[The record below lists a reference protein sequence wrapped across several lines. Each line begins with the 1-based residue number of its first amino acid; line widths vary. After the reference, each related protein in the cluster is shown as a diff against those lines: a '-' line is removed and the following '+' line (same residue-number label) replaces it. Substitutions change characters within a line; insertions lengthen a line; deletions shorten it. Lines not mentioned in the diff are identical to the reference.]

1 MAKEEEIKT
10 PTPIENTDGA
20 VEETV
25 EEVENAVEEHIE
37 MAKSVD
43 EMIEEAPAT
52 TSNETQEYLRNLI
65 KNATK

>member
-1 MAKEEEIKT
+1 MAKEEEVKT
-10 PTPIENTDGA
+10 LTPIENT
-20 VEETV
+20 
-25 EEVENAVEEHIE
+25 EEVIQEVEDAVEEHAE
-37 MAKSVD
+37 TAKSVD

>member
-1 MAKEEEIKT
+1 MAKEEEVKT
-10 PTPIENTDGA
+10 PTPIEPT
-20 VEETV
+20 EEV
-25 EEVENAVEEHIE
+25 IQEVENAVEEHVE
-37 MAKSVD
+37 EAKSVD

>member
-10 PTPIENTDGA
+10 PTPIEDT
-20 VEETV
+20 
-25 EEVENAVEEHIE
+25 VENAEAVVEE
-37 MAKSVD
+37 AKSVD

>member
-1 MAKEEEIKT
+1 MAKEEEVKT
-10 PTPIENTDGA
+10 PTPIED
-20 VEETV
+20 TV
-25 EEVENAVEEHIE
+25 ENTEEVIQEVENAVEEHSE

>member
-1 MAKEEEIKT
+1 MAKEEEVKT
-10 PTPIENTDGA
+10 PTPIDPT
-20 VEETV
+20 EEV
-25 EEVENAVEEHIE
+25 IQEVENAVEEHVE
-37 MAKSVD
+37 EAKSVD

>member
-10 PTPIENTDGA
+10 PTP
-20 VEETV
+20 VEDT
-25 EEVENAVEEHIE
+25 VENAEEVVEE
-37 MAKSVD
+37 AKSVD
-43 EMIEEAPAT
+43 AMIEEAPAT

>member
-1 MAKEEEIKT
+1 MAKEEEVKT
-10 PTPIENTDGA
+10 FTPVEDTVENTEEV
-20 VEETV
+20 VEE
-25 EEVENAVEEHIE
+25 
-37 MAKSVD
+37 AKSVD

>member
-1 MAKEEEIKT
+1 MAKEEEVKN
-10 PTPIENTDGA
+10 PAPIENA
-20 VEETV
+20 EEVVEE
-25 EEVENAVEEHIE
+25 
-37 MAKSVD
+37 AKSVD

>member
-1 MAKEEEIKT
+1 MAKEEEVKT
-10 PTPIENTDGA
+10 PTPIENT
-20 VEETV
+20 EEV
-25 EEVENAVEEHIE
+25 IQEVENAVEEHAE
-37 MAKSVD
+37 TAKSVD

>member
-1 MAKEEEIKT
+1 MAKEEGIKT
-10 PTPIENTDGA
+10 PTPIED
-20 VEETV
+20 TV
-25 EEVENAVEEHIE
+25 ENTEEVIQEVENAVEEHIE

>member
-1 MAKEEEIKT
+1 MAKEEEVKN
-10 PTPIENTDGA
+10 PTPIEPT
-20 VEETV
+20 EEV
-25 EEVENAVEEHIE
+25 IQEVENAVEEHIE

-52 TSNETQEYLRNLI
+52 TSNKTQEYLRNLI

>member
-10 PTPIENTDGA
+10 PAPIENAEEA
-20 VEETV
+20 VEE
-25 EEVENAVEEHIE
+25 
-37 MAKSVD
+37 AKSVD

>member
-1 MAKEEEIKT
+1 MAKEEEVKT
-10 PTPIENTDGA
+10 PTP
-20 VEETV
+20 VEPTEEV
-25 EEVENAVEEHIE
+25 IQEVENAVEEHIE

>member
-1 MAKEEEIKT
+1 MAKEEEVKT
-10 PTPIENTDGA
+10 PTPIDPT
-20 VEETV
+20 EEV
-25 EEVENAVEEHIE
+25 IQEVENAVEEHIE

>member
-1 MAKEEEIKT
+1 MAKEEEVKT
-10 PTPIENTDGA
+10 STPIEPT
-20 VEETV
+20 EEV
-25 EEVENAVEEHIE
+25 IQEVENAVEEHVE
-37 MAKSVD
+37 EAKSVD

>member
-1 MAKEEEIKT
+1 MAKEEEVKN
-10 PTPIENTDGA
+10 PAP
-20 VEETV
+20 VEDT
-25 EEVENAVEEHIE
+25 VENAEEVVEE
-37 MAKSVD
+37 AKSVD

>member
-1 MAKEEEIKT
+1 MAKEEEVKA
-10 PTPIENTDGA
+10 PTPIEPT
-20 VEETV
+20 EEV
-25 EEVENAVEEHIE
+25 IQEVENAVEEHVE
-37 MAKSVD
+37 EAKSVD

>member
-1 MAKEEEIKT
+1 MAKEEEVKT
-10 PTPIENTDGA
+10 PTSIEDTVGNT
-20 VEETV
+20 EEV
-25 EEVENAVEEHIE
+25 IQEVENAVEEHIE

>member
-10 PTPIENTDGA
+10 PAPIED
-20 VEETV
+20 TV
-25 EEVENAVEEHIE
+25 ENTEEVIQEVENAVEEHIE
-37 MAKSVD
+37 MAKSVH

>member
-10 PTPIENTDGA
+10 PTPIEPA
-20 VEETV
+20 
-25 EEVENAVEEHIE
+25 EEVVQESENAVEEHAE
-37 MAKSVD
+37 TAKSVD
-43 EMIEEAPAT
+43 AMIEEAPAT

>member
-1 MAKEEEIKT
+1 MAKEEEVKT
-10 PTPIENTDGA
+10 PTPIED
-20 VEETV
+20 TV
-25 EEVENAVEEHIE
+25 ENTEEVIQEVENAVEEHIE

-43 EMIEEAPAT
+43 GMIEEAPAT

>member
-1 MAKEEEIKT
+1 MAKEEEVKT
-10 PTPIENTDGA
+10 FTPVEDTVENTEEA
-20 VEETV
+20 VEE
-25 EEVENAVEEHIE
+25 
-37 MAKSVD
+37 AKSVD

>member
-1 MAKEEEIKT
+1 MAKEEEVKT
-10 PTPIENTDGA
+10 PTPIEPT
-20 VEETV
+20 EEV
-25 EEVENAVEEHIE
+25 VQEVENAVEEHVE
-37 MAKSVD
+37 EAKSVD

>member
-1 MAKEEEIKT
+1 MAKEEEVKT
-10 PTPIENTDGA
+10 PTTVENT
-20 VEETV
+20 EEV
-25 EEVENAVEEHIE
+25 IQEVENAVEKHIE
-37 MAKSVD
+37 TAKSVD

>member
-1 MAKEEEIKT
+1 MAKEEEVKN
-10 PTPIENTDGA
+10 PTPIEPT
-20 VEETV
+20 EEV
-25 EEVENAVEEHIE
+25 IQEVENAVEEHIE
-37 MAKSVD
+37 MTKSVD

>member
-1 MAKEEEIKT
+1 MAKEEEVKT
-10 PTPIENTDGA
+10 LTPIENTDEA

-43 EMIEEAPAT
+43 EMIDEAPAT